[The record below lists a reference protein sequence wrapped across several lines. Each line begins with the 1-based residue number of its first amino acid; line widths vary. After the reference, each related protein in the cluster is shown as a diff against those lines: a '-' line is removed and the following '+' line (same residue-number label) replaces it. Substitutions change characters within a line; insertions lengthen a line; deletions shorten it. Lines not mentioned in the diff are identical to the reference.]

1 MLKADLEEFTPSPEI
16 KDADELDMFGLDI
29 LSKEQLV
36 PHAPSAADIDEFNRA
51 LGIQEQAPVKFSSS
65 PIQQSSETTAS
76 AAELKFYATR
86 EVNRFQLLVAAV
98 DTFVNVTE
106 DQLLT
111 ELTENDYQELV
122 AALDKLI
129 DVVGEDENHFLAPLM
144 HFIGNLIAK
153 YEEQSTITNW
163 TESSDAEET
172 KTERNASLRLPVRGL
187 EAAYSND
194 EPEYTLDMLTE
205 VNPNYA
211 GLDENGEVSL
221 RLPARG
227 LEAAY
232 SNDEPEYTLDM
243 LTSVNP
249 DHDAS

>member
-16 KDADELDMFGLDI
+16 KDTDELDMFGLDI
-29 LSKEQLV
+29 LSKEQLA
-36 PHAPSAADIDEFNRA
+36 PHAPSVADIDEFNRA
-51 LGIQEQAPVKFSSS
+51 LGAQEQAPVKFSSS

-76 AAELKFYATR
+76 AAPRFYATR
-86 EVNRFQLLVAAV
+86 EVNRFQLLIAAV
-98 DTFVNVTE
+98 DTLVNITE

-111 ELTENDYQELV
+111 TLTENDYQELV
-122 AALDKLI
+122 TALDKLI

-144 HFIGNLIAK
+144 HFVGNLIAK
-153 YEEQSTITNW
+153 YEEQSSITNW

-194 EPEYTLDMLTE
+194 ESEYTLDMLTS

-211 GLDENGEVSL
+211 GLDANGEVSL

-232 SNDEPEYTLDM
+232 GDNEPEYTLDM

>member
-1 MLKADLEEFTPSPEI
+1 MLRADLEELTPSSEI
-16 KDADELDMFGLDI
+16 EDADGLDKFGRDT
-29 LSKEQLV
+29 LSQEQLA
-36 PHAPSAADIDEFNRA
+36 PHPPSASDIDEFSQGLRV
-51 LGIQEQAPVKFSSS
+51 QEQAPVKFSSS
-65 PIQQSSETTAS
+65 PIQKSSETTS
-76 AAELKFYATR
+76 AIARPRSYATQ
-86 EVNRFQLLVAAV
+86 EVSRFQLLVAAV
-98 DTFVNVTE
+98 DALANVTE
-106 DQLLT
+106 DQLLNT
-111 ELTENDYQELV
+111 LTGNDYQELV
-122 AALDKLI
+122 VALDKLI
-129 DVVGEDENHFLAPLM
+129 DVVGESENHFLAPLM

-163 TESSDAEET
+163 TEPSDAEET
-172 KTERNASLRLPVRGL
+172 KIERNASLRLPVRGL
-187 EAAYSND
+187 EAAYNND

-205 VNPNYA
+205 VNPDYA

-232 SNDEPEYTLDM
+232 GDDEPEYTLDM

>member
-1 MLKADLEEFTPSPEI
+1 M
-16 KDADELDMFGLDI
+16 
-29 LSKEQLV
+29 
-36 PHAPSAADIDEFNRA
+36 
-51 LGIQEQAPVKFSSS
+51 
-65 PIQQSSETTAS
+65 
-76 AAELKFYATR
+76 
-86 EVNRFQLLVAAV
+86 
-98 DTFVNVTE
+98 
-106 DQLLT
+106 
-111 ELTENDYQELV
+111 
-122 AALDKLI
+122 
-129 DVVGEDENHFLAPLM
+129 
-144 HFIGNLIAK
+144 
-153 YEEQSTITNW
+153 TNW

-172 KTERNASLRLPVRGL
+172 KTERNAGLRLPVRGL

-205 VNPNYA
+205 VNPHYA

-221 RLPARG
+221 RLPVRG

>member
-1 MLKADLEEFTPSPEI
+1 MLRAYLGEFTPSSEI
-16 KDADELDMFGLDI
+16 EDSDELDTLGLDT
-29 LSKEQLV
+29 LSQEQLA
-36 PHAPSAADIDEFNRA
+36 PHVPSAADIDEFSQVR
-51 LGIQEQAPVKFSSS
+51 GIQEQAPVKFSSAQ
-65 PIQQSSETTAS
+65 IQESSETTS
-76 AAELKFYATR
+76 AITGLRSYATQ
-86 EVNRFQLLVAAV
+86 EVSRFQLLVGAV
-98 DTFVNVTE
+98 DALVNVTE
-106 DQLLT
+106 NQLLT
-111 ELTENDYQELV
+111 TLTENDYQELV

-172 KTERNASLRLPVRGL
+172 KIERNASLWLPARGL

-194 EPEYTLDMLTE
+194 EPEYTLDTLTE

-232 SNDEPEYTLDM
+232 DDDEPEYTLDM